1 MLTVVWPELAKAEA
15 SQTPKTKTARKLG
28 RMSEVCAIGSEHAT
42 QETALAE
49 GI

>member
-28 RMSEVCAIGSEHAT
+28 RMSEVCAVGHELAT
-42 QETALAE
+42 QETDLAKE
-49 GI
+49 I